1 MTSRSFSLFD
11 YNLCSCLT
19 AVRFD
24 RVCVAAWRHLTDK
37 RKERLA
43 RSRSVNS
50 HPRTLRSVN
59 SNPPRILTP
68 MLGITWF
75 LPPISCHVVWW
86 CFPKLYECVF
96 GFKCFPLCARACTD
110 DMDMYSYTSDTC
122 FTVWAAFSTLHGVS
136 GSRDVCLLRE
146 HWQCVL
152 FALCWMRVWLFPF
165 VSVKW
170 YWLGFSSNWQ
180 EFGQASSLG
189 AVLLT

>member
-110 DMDMYSYTSDTC
+110 DMDMYSYTSDIC
-122 FTVWAAFSTLHGVS
+122 LTVWAAFSTKWNGVS
-136 GSRDVCLLRE
+136 EAAVSVS
-146 HWQCVL
+146 CVNTL
-152 FALCWMRVWLFPF
+152 NVFVFALCWICVFDCSHLSVW
-165 VSVKW
+165 S
-170 YWLGFSSNWQ
+170 YID
-180 EFGQASSLG
+180 
-189 AVLLT
+189 